1 MANTNAADDG
11 ASQQRN
17 VEYILLA
24 EFDIDR
30 GAILKHQ
37 YPRPTGADDSHLAE
51 LMLPDGAHARESDWT
66 MFFLN
71 QKTPD
76 ESGKV
81 AGDGPPLLYVLNL
94 VRTKHDKEVR
104 RGAIVKA
111 MAVCTR
117 HRFIHIYQAILM
129 LALENYYRAPTVDT
143 LAELYKSANQMD
155 LSCMPQLSRH
165 ETTIL
170 RFSDDQNMF
179 EERFLQ
185 LEKEKRLVDTLSRD
199 ADRLEALHDPA
210 LAEMTTS
217 ASEESFAT
225 ARRGT
230 AAESGRSRGPSARNK
245 DRRFF
250 DTEIVY
256 SGVKLPIR
264 VPMTVYPE
272 EIGDFSLIQLLT
284 TFSGALATPSGS
296 KTTHPH
302 LESSGQY
309 THPIILLMNGL
320 LTQKRIIFLGHNKP
334 AGEVSNYVLAAVA
347 LGSGGGGV
355 LRGFANRAFPYTN
368 LTNLDTLLSFPG
380 YIAGVTNPAF
390 EEHPE
395 WWDLLCNI
403 NTGKV
408 TVSPALA
415 MPPGAG
421 GQGKPQ
427 TDSLRRSLDSVSLSR
442 NRSFSSREGKPDKW
456 NNSDT
461 EFVQDLMLAIER
473 HYGEVAIRAKVE
485 NYVRHFMSLVPLYEY
500 ERNGSSQLG
509 DPAHLAASDKT
520 GVDGYAISPG
530 DKETRDHELSFYQNR
545 IEGFIGTQAYYNSLA
560 DYQSM
565 QSSSVIRGIDIA
577 HMVYCLRNSTNLDV
591 NEVEA
596 IYKRLDEQV
605 VTDEQVTELLAS
617 LPQSQGGLQPLAYGF
632 YHPSPAIRLYTVRL
646 FQKIEGN
653 QAGSRYVRKF
663 HAMWGHSSAQFL
675 EGRMVDQKVID
686 TPKYWYSPESRSY
699 LGFWN
704 FNIQGIEETTL
715 LTLIDDVT
723 GELAYRSFLA
733 QGTKQEH
740 IGFTVNLKIVK
751 KNNTRATRL
760 FFEATALQVTSRKVV
775 IECMLYD
782 TITGMLLLQAQAIF
796 VFMPLVAIKSAK
808 AEPKSIEDNY
818 ELSSSQALSE
828 NALYALGQV
837 MSFLPHNTIV
847 HKAGW
852 LSNDSKH
859 LRAVVDFGDNLSGPP
874 IYVHGG
880 ILGTVLFNASA
891 LLFTRFTGIDA
902 KSVDASERDIN
913 YHNGVPLECQNIT
926 IDATINEAS
935 SSQVTVFAKL
945 VRQQKLFTTLKT
957 TFTLPIPT
965 TKL

>member
-1 MANTNAADDG
+1 MVDSIAAAGESDG
-11 ASQQRN
+11 QQRN

-71 QKTPD
+71 QKAPD

-81 AGDGPPLLYVLNL
+81 SDEGPPLLYVLNL

-117 HRFIHIYQAILM
+117 HRFIHIYRPILM
-129 LALENYYRAPTVDT
+129 LALENYYRAPTEET
-143 LAELYKSANQMD
+143 LAELYNSANKMD
-155 LSCMPQLSRH
+155 LACMPQLSRH

-179 EERFLQ
+179 EERFMQ
-185 LEKEKRLVDTLSRD
+185 LESEKKLLDSLVHAAERLDIAQDSTL
-199 ADRLEALHDPA
+199 AEVTA
-210 LAEMTTS
+210 LASEDS
-217 ASEESFAT
+217 A
-225 ARRGT
+225 
-230 AAESGRSRGPSARNK
+230 AAAVNRVTFSDTNASRMRAQSTRNK

-284 TFSGALATPSGS
+284 TFGGS
-296 KTTHPH
+296 LPASSNSKSTHPH

-309 THPIILLMNGL
+309 THQIILLMNGM
-320 LTQKRIIFLGHNKP
+320 LTQKRIIFLGHGKP
-334 AGEVSNYVLAAVA
+334 AGEVANYVLAAVA

-368 LTNLDTLLSFPG
+368 LTNLDTLLSFSG

-408 TVSPALA
+408 TISPALL
-415 MPPGAG
+415 MPG
-421 GQGKPQ
+421 GGGSQLKSQ
-427 TDSLRRSLDSVSLSR
+427 TESLRRSLDSVSLSR

-456 NNSDT
+456 NNLDT
-461 EFVQDLMLAIER
+461 DFIQDLMLAIER

-485 NYVRHFMSLVPLYEY
+485 SYVRRFMSLVPLYEY
-500 ERNGSSQLG
+500 ERDGVTRLG
-509 DPAHLAASDKT
+509 DSAHIVAAEKT
-520 GVDGYAISPG
+520 GVDGYCISPG
-530 DKETRDHELSFYQNR
+530 DKESRDREIGFYQNR
-545 IEGFIGTQAYYNSLA
+545 IEGFIGTQAYDNAAA

-565 QSSSVIRGIDIA
+565 HASSFIRGIDIA

-596 IYKRLDEQV
+596 IYKHLDEQV

-632 YHPSPAIRLYTVRL
+632 YHPSPTIRLYAVRL
-646 FQKIEGN
+646 FEKIEGN
-653 QAGSRYVRKF
+653 QAGARYVRSTNFF
-663 HAMWGHSSAQFL
+663 HQCAF
-675 EGRMVDQKVID
+675 
-686 TPKYWYSPESRSY
+686 
-699 LGFWN
+699 
-704 FNIQGIEETTL
+704 
-715 LTLIDDVT
+715 
-723 GELAYRSFLA
+723 
-733 QGTKQEH
+733 
-740 IGFTVNLKIVK
+740 
-751 KNNTRATRL
+751 
-760 FFEATALQVTSRKVV
+760 
-775 IECMLYD
+775 
-782 TITGMLLLQAQAIF
+782 
-796 VFMPLVAIKSAK
+796 
-808 AEPKSIEDNY
+808 
-818 ELSSSQALSE
+818 
-828 NALYALGQV
+828 
-837 MSFLPHNTIV
+837 
-847 HKAGW
+847 
-852 LSNDSKH
+852 
-859 LRAVVDFGDNLSGPP
+859 
-874 IYVHGG
+874 
-880 ILGTVLFNASA
+880 
-891 LLFTRFTGIDA
+891 
-902 KSVDASERDIN
+902 
-913 YHNGVPLECQNIT
+913 
-926 IDATINEAS
+926 
-935 SSQVTVFAKL
+935 
-945 VRQQKLFTTLKT
+945 
-957 TFTLPIPT
+957 
-965 TKL
+965 

>member
-1 MANTNAADDG
+1 MATNTAPDSGDEP
-11 ASQQRN
+11 QQN

-24 EFDIDR
+24 EFDIDQ

-71 QKTPD
+71 QKAPD
-76 ESGKV
+76 DAGRV
-81 AGDGPPLLYVLNL
+81 AEDGPPLLHVLNL

-129 LALENYYRAPTVDT
+129 LALENYYRVPTEDT
-143 LAELYKSANQMD
+143 LAELFKAANEMD
-155 LSCMPQLSRH
+155 LSCMPRLSRH

-179 EERFLQ
+179 EERFMQ
-185 LEKEKRLVDTLSRD
+185 LESERRLLDNLERD
-199 ADRLEALHDPA
+199 SDRLEALHDPA
-210 LAEMTTS
+210 MLTDLANSTS
-217 ASEESFAT
+217 NDLESG
-225 ARRGT
+225 ARRG
-230 AAESGRSRGPSARNK
+230 ASVDAGASRMRGPSTTRNK

-284 TFSGALATPSGS
+284 TFAGAAPTSSVS
-296 KTTHPH
+296 KVIHPH

-320 LTQKRIIFLGHNKP
+320 LTQKRIIFLGHGKP
-334 AGEVSNYVLAAVA
+334 AGEVANYVLSAVA

-368 LTNLDTLLSFPG
+368 LTNLDTLLSFSG

-403 NTGKV
+403 NTGRI

-415 MPPGAG
+415 SPPAST
-421 GQGKPQ
+421 PTRSQ

-456 NNSDT
+456 NNLDT
-461 EFVQDLMLAIER
+461 EFIQDLMLAIER

-485 NYVRHFMSLVPLYEY
+485 NYVRRFMSLVPIYEY
-500 ERNGSSQLG
+500 EHTGATLLG
-509 DPAHLAASDKT
+509 DSTLIASDKP
-520 GVDGYAISPG
+520 GIDGYAISPG
-530 DKETRDHELSFYQNR
+530 DKETRDNDIAFYQSR
-545 IEGFIGTQAYYNSLA
+545 IDGFIGTQAYHNA
-560 DYQSM
+560 AVDYQTM
-565 QSSSVIRGIDIA
+565 QSSCFIRGIDIS
-577 HMVYCLRNSTNLDV
+577 HMVYCLRHSTNLNV

-605 VTDEQVTELLAS
+605 VSDNQVTELLAS

-632 YHPSPAIRLYTVRL
+632 YHPSPAIRLHTVRL
-646 FQKIEGN
+646 FEKIEGN
-653 QAGSRYVRKF
+653 QAGARYVRNTNFF
-663 HAMWGHSSAQFL
+663 HQCAFS
-675 EGRMVDQKVID
+675 
-686 TPKYWYSPESRSY
+686 
-699 LGFWN
+699 
-704 FNIQGIEETTL
+704 
-715 LTLIDDVT
+715 
-723 GELAYRSFLA
+723 
-733 QGTKQEH
+733 
-740 IGFTVNLKIVK
+740 NL
-751 KNNTRATRL
+751 R
-760 FFEATALQVTSRKVV
+760 
-775 IECMLYD
+775 
-782 TITGMLLLQAQAIF
+782 
-796 VFMPLVAIKSAK
+796 
-808 AEPKSIEDNY
+808 
-818 ELSSSQALSE
+818 
-828 NALYALGQV
+828 YAF
-837 MSFLPHNTIV
+837 S
-847 HKAGW
+847 
-852 LSNDSKH
+852 
-859 LRAVVDFGDNLSGPP
+859 
-874 IYVHGG
+874 
-880 ILGTVLFNASA
+880 
-891 LLFTRFTGIDA
+891 
-902 KSVDASERDIN
+902 
-913 YHNGVPLECQNIT
+913 C
-926 IDATINEAS
+926 
-935 SSQVTVFAKL
+935 
-945 VRQQKLFTTLKT
+945 
-957 TFTLPIPT
+957 
-965 TKL
+965 

>member
-81 AGDGPPLLYVLNL
+81 AEDGPPLLYVLNL

-185 LEKEKRLVDTLSRD
+185 LEKEKRL
-199 ADRLEALHDPA
+199 
-210 LAEMTTS
+210 
-217 ASEESFAT
+217 SFAT

-284 TFSGALATPSGS
+284 TFSGALAPPSGS

-520 GVDGYAISPG
+520 G
-530 DKETRDHELSFYQNR
+530 
-545 IEGFIGTQAYYNSLA
+545 
-560 DYQSM
+560 
-565 QSSSVIRGIDIA
+565 SSSVIRGIDIA

-653 QAGSRYVRKF
+653 QAGSRYVRSTNFF
-663 HAMWGHSSAQFL
+663 HQCAFS
-675 EGRMVDQKVID
+675 
-686 TPKYWYSPESRSY
+686 
-699 LGFWN
+699 
-704 FNIQGIEETTL
+704 
-715 LTLIDDVT
+715 
-723 GELAYRSFLA
+723 
-733 QGTKQEH
+733 
-740 IGFTVNLKIVK
+740 NL
-751 KNNTRATRL
+751 R
-760 FFEATALQVTSRKVV
+760 
-775 IECMLYD
+775 
-782 TITGMLLLQAQAIF
+782 
-796 VFMPLVAIKSAK
+796 
-808 AEPKSIEDNY
+808 
-818 ELSSSQALSE
+818 
-828 NALYALGQV
+828 YA
-837 MSFLPHNTIV
+837 FP
-847 HKAGW
+847 
-852 LSNDSKH
+852 
-859 LRAVVDFGDNLSGPP
+859 
-874 IYVHGG
+874 
-880 ILGTVLFNASA
+880 
-891 LLFTRFTGIDA
+891 
-902 KSVDASERDIN
+902 
-913 YHNGVPLECQNIT
+913 C
-926 IDATINEAS
+926 
-935 SSQVTVFAKL
+935 
-945 VRQQKLFTTLKT
+945 
-957 TFTLPIPT
+957 
-965 TKL
+965 

>member
-1 MANTNAADDG
+1 MTSGLGTGAADGTANDNANTPTNGTSAQDDDM
-11 ASQQRN
+11 QQRN

-51 LMLPDGAHARESDWT
+51 LMLPDGAHTRESDWT

-71 QKTPD
+71 QKAPD
-76 ESGKV
+76 ENGRV
-81 AGDGPPLLYVLNL
+81 PEGGPPLLYVLNL

-129 LALENYYRAPTVDT
+129 LALENYYRAPTEET
-143 LAELYKSANQMD
+143 LAELYKAANQMD

-179 EERFLQ
+179 EERFVQ
-185 LEKEKRLVDTLSRD
+185 LESEHGLLGALARD
-199 ADRLEALHDPA
+199 ADRLDAIQEPA
-210 LAEMTTS
+210 LLETDVPGSDETGAL
-217 ASEESFAT
+217 T

-230 AAESGRSRGPSARNK
+230 VAETGRVRATSTRNK

-272 EIGDFSLIQLLT
+272 EIGDFSLIRLLT
-284 TFSGALATPSGS
+284 TFAGALPAANGKASQP
-296 KTTHPH
+296 HPH

-309 THPIILLMNGL
+309 THSIVLLMNGL
-320 LTQKRIIFLGHNKP
+320 LTQKRIIFLGHGKP
-334 AGEVSNYVLAAVA
+334 AGEVANYVLAAVA

-395 WWDLLCNI
+395 WWDMLCNI
-403 NTGKV
+403 NTGRI

-415 MPPGAG
+415 LPAGASSG
-421 GQGKPQ
+421 GSRSQAE
-427 TDSLRRSLDSVSLSR
+427 SLRRSLDSVSLSR
-442 NRSFSSREGKPDKW
+442 NRSFSSRDGKPDKW
-456 NNSDT
+456 NNLDS
-461 EFVQDLMLAIER
+461 EFIQDLMLAIER

-485 NYVRHFMSLVPLYEY
+485 NYVRRFMSLVPLYEH
-500 ERNGSSQLG
+500 ERDGHTSLG
-509 DPAHLAASDKT
+509 DPAHIAAADKP
-520 GVDGYAISPG
+520 GFDGYSISPG
-530 DKETRDHELSFYQNR
+530 DKESRDREIGFYQSR
-545 IEGFIGTQAYYNSLA
+545 IEGFIGTQAYHNAVA

-565 QSSSVIRGIDIA
+565 QANSFIRGIDIA
-577 HMVYCLRNSTNLDV
+577 HMVYCLRNSTSLDV

-646 FQKIEGN
+646 FEKIEGN
-653 QAGSRYVRKF
+653 QAGARYVRSTNFF
-663 HAMWGHSSAQFL
+663 HQCAFS
-675 EGRMVDQKVID
+675 
-686 TPKYWYSPESRSY
+686 
-699 LGFWN
+699 
-704 FNIQGIEETTL
+704 
-715 LTLIDDVT
+715 
-723 GELAYRSFLA
+723 
-733 QGTKQEH
+733 
-740 IGFTVNLKIVK
+740 NL
-751 KNNTRATRL
+751 RHA
-760 FFEATALQVTSRKVV
+760 F
-775 IECMLYD
+775 
-782 TITGMLLLQAQAIF
+782 
-796 VFMPLVAIKSAK
+796 
-808 AEPKSIEDNY
+808 
-818 ELSSSQALSE
+818 
-828 NALYALGQV
+828 
-837 MSFLPHNTIV
+837 
-847 HKAGW
+847 
-852 LSNDSKH
+852 
-859 LRAVVDFGDNLSGPP
+859 
-874 IYVHGG
+874 
-880 ILGTVLFNASA
+880 
-891 LLFTRFTGIDA
+891 
-902 KSVDASERDIN
+902 SV
-913 YHNGVPLECQNIT
+913 
-926 IDATINEAS
+926 
-935 SSQVTVFAKL
+935 
-945 VRQQKLFTTLKT
+945 
-957 TFTLPIPT
+957 
-965 TKL
+965 

>member
-1 MANTNAADDG
+1 MANSNSNGDDAAARDDDM
-11 ASQQRN
+11 QQRN

-71 QKTPD
+71 QKAPD
-76 ESGKV
+76 ENGRVSE
-81 AGDGPPLLYVLNL
+81 DGPPLLYVLNL

-129 LALENYYRAPTVDT
+129 LALENYYRAPTEDT

-179 EERFLQ
+179 EERFVQ
-185 LEKEKRLVDTLSRD
+185 LECERRLLGTLAQDSE
-199 ADRLEALHDPA
+199 RLDVAHELG
-210 LAEMTTS
+210 LAELGTS
-217 ASEESFAT
+217 GSDESAAAA

-230 AAESGRSRGPSARNK
+230 VSEASRMRAASARNK

-272 EIGDFSLIQLLT
+272 EISDFSLIQLLT
-284 TFSGALATPSGS
+284 TFSGALSATTGS
-296 KTTHPH
+296 KAMQPHPH

-309 THPIILLMNGL
+309 THSIILLMNGL
-320 LTQKRIIFLGHNKP
+320 LTQKRIIFLGHGKP
-334 AGEVSNYVLAAVA
+334 AGEVANYVLAAVA

-395 WWDLLCNI
+395 WWDILCNI
-403 NTGKV
+403 NTGKII
-408 TVSPALA
+408 VSPLLA
-415 MPPGAG
+415 MPPGTANANTRS
-421 GQGKPQ
+421 Q
-427 TDSLRRSLDSVSLSR
+427 TDSLRRSLDSVTLSR
-442 NRSFSSREGKPDKW
+442 NRSFSSRDGKPDKW
-456 NNSDT
+456 NNLDS
-461 EFVQDLMLAIER
+461 EFIQDLMLAIER

-485 NYVRHFMSLVPLYEY
+485 NYVRRFMSLVPIYEH
-500 ERNGSSQLG
+500 ERDGVTRLG
-509 DPAHLAASDKT
+509 DPAHMAAADSR
-520 GVDGYAISPG
+520 GVDGYCISPG
-530 DKETRDHELSFYQNR
+530 DKESRDREISFYQTR
-545 IEGFIGTQAYYNSLA
+545 IEGFIGTQAYHYAVA
-560 DYQSM
+560 DYESM
-565 QSSSVIRGIDIA
+565 QASCFIRGIDIA

-632 YHPSPAIRLYTVRL
+632 YHPSPAIRMYTVRL
-646 FQKIEGN
+646 FEKIERN
-653 QAGSRYVRKF
+653 QAGTRYVRSTNFF
-663 HAMWGHSSAQFL
+663 HQCAFS
-675 EGRMVDQKVID
+675 
-686 TPKYWYSPESRSY
+686 
-699 LGFWN
+699 
-704 FNIQGIEETTL
+704 
-715 LTLIDDVT
+715 
-723 GELAYRSFLA
+723 
-733 QGTKQEH
+733 
-740 IGFTVNLKIVK
+740 NL
-751 KNNTRATRL
+751 RHA
-760 FFEATALQVTSRKVV
+760 F
-775 IECMLYD
+775 
-782 TITGMLLLQAQAIF
+782 
-796 VFMPLVAIKSAK
+796 
-808 AEPKSIEDNY
+808 
-818 ELSSSQALSE
+818 
-828 NALYALGQV
+828 
-837 MSFLPHNTIV
+837 
-847 HKAGW
+847 
-852 LSNDSKH
+852 
-859 LRAVVDFGDNLSGPP
+859 
-874 IYVHGG
+874 
-880 ILGTVLFNASA
+880 
-891 LLFTRFTGIDA
+891 
-902 KSVDASERDIN
+902 SV
-913 YHNGVPLECQNIT
+913 
-926 IDATINEAS
+926 
-935 SSQVTVFAKL
+935 
-945 VRQQKLFTTLKT
+945 
-957 TFTLPIPT
+957 
-965 TKL
+965 

>member
-1 MANTNAADDG
+1 MVDSIAVGGGDG
-11 ASQQRN
+11 QLRN

-37 YPRPTGADDSHLAE
+37 YPRPTGADDSYVEKQAE

-71 QKTPD
+71 QKAPD

-81 AGDGPPLLYVLNL
+81 AADGLPLLYVLNL

-129 LALENYYRAPTVDT
+129 LALENYYRAPTEDT

-155 LSCMPQLSRH
+155 LACMPQLSRH

-179 EERFLQ
+179 EERFMQ
-185 LEKEKRLVDTLSRD
+185 LENERKLLDSLVRDSERLDLAQDST
-199 ADRLEALHDPA
+199 
-210 LAEMTTS
+210 LAELA
-217 ASEESFAT
+217 ASDDAGVA

-230 AAESGRSRGPSARNK
+230 VSDVSASRMRAPSTRNK

-284 TFSGALATPSGS
+284 TFGGSLPATSGS
-296 KTTHPH
+296 KNTHPH

-320 LTQKRIIFLGHNKP
+320 LTQKRIIFLGHGKP
-334 AGEVSNYVLAAVA
+334 AGEVANYVLAAVA

-368 LTNLDTLLSFPG
+368 LTNLDTLLSFSG

-403 NTGKV
+403 NTGKI
-408 TVSPALA
+408 TVSPALL
-415 MPPGAG
+415 MPTG
-421 GQGKPQ
+421 GGGHAKSQ
-427 TDSLRRSLDSVSLSR
+427 TESLRRSLDSVSLSR

-456 NNSDT
+456 NNLDT
-461 EFVQDLMLAIER
+461 DFIQDLMLAIER

-500 ERNGSSQLG
+500 ERDGLTRLG
-509 DPAHLAASDKT
+509 DPAHIAAAEKT
-520 GVDGYAISPG
+520 GVDGYCISPG
-530 DKETRDHELSFYQNR
+530 DKESREREIGFYQNR
-545 IEGFIGTQAYYNSLA
+545 IEGFIGTQAYDNAVA

-565 QSSSVIRGIDIA
+565 HASSFIRGIDIA

-596 IYKRLDEQV
+596 IYKHLDEQV

-632 YHPSPAIRLYTVRL
+632 YHPSLAIRLYTVRL
-646 FQKIEGN
+646 FEKIEGN
-653 QAGSRYVRKF
+653 QAGARYVRSTNFF
-663 HAMWGHSSAQFL
+663 HQCAFS
-675 EGRMVDQKVID
+675 
-686 TPKYWYSPESRSY
+686 
-699 LGFWN
+699 
-704 FNIQGIEETTL
+704 
-715 LTLIDDVT
+715 
-723 GELAYRSFLA
+723 
-733 QGTKQEH
+733 
-740 IGFTVNLKIVK
+740 NL
-751 KNNTRATRL
+751 RHA
-760 FFEATALQVTSRKVV
+760 
-775 IECMLYD
+775 
-782 TITGMLLLQAQAIF
+782 
-796 VFMPLVAIKSAK
+796 
-808 AEPKSIEDNY
+808 
-818 ELSSSQALSE
+818 
-828 NALYALGQV
+828 
-837 MSFLPHNTIV
+837 
-847 HKAGW
+847 
-852 LSNDSKH
+852 
-859 LRAVVDFGDNLSGPP
+859 
-874 IYVHGG
+874 
-880 ILGTVLFNASA
+880 
-891 LLFTRFTGIDA
+891 
-902 KSVDASERDIN
+902 
-913 YHNGVPLECQNIT
+913 
-926 IDATINEAS
+926 
-935 SSQVTVFAKL
+935 FAC
-945 VRQQKLFTTLKT
+945 
-957 TFTLPIPT
+957 
-965 TKL
+965 

>member
-1 MANTNAADDG
+1 MATSIASGDG
-11 ASQQRN
+11 DAQERN

-24 EFDIDR
+24 EFDIDQ

-51 LMLPDGAHARESDWT
+51 LMLPDGAHDRESDWT

-71 QKTPD
+71 QRAPD
-76 ESGKV
+76 DDGRV
-81 AGDGPPLLYVLNL
+81 PDDGPPLLHVLNL

-129 LALENYYRAPTVDT
+129 LALENYYRVPTVDT
-143 LAELYKSANQMD
+143 LAELYTSVNQMD

-179 EERFLQ
+179 EERFTQ
-185 LEKEKRLVDTLSRD
+185 LEGGRRLADTLSRD
-199 ADRLEALHDPA
+199 TERLEALHNPA
-210 LAEMTTS
+210 LAELAAS
-217 ASEESFAT
+217 ASEESAMT
-225 ARRGT
+225 SRRGT
-230 AAESGRSRGPSARNK
+230 APDSGRARGSTRNK

-272 EIGDFSLIQLLT
+272 EISDFSLIQLLT
-284 TFSGALATPSGS
+284 TFAGALQAPSS

-320 LTQKRIIFLGHNKP
+320 LTQKRVIFLGHGKP
-334 AGEVSNYVLAAVA
+334 AGEVANYVLAAVA

-368 LTNLDTLLSFPG
+368 LTNLDTLLSFSG

-403 NTGKV
+403 NTGKI
-408 TVSPALA
+408 TVSPALTVPSGSHA
-415 MPPGAG
+415 KSQA
-421 GQGKPQ
+421 
-427 TDSLRRSLDSVSLSR
+427 DSLRRSLDSVSLSR

-456 NNSDT
+456 NNLDT
-461 EFVQDLMLAIER
+461 EFIQDLMLAIER

-485 NYVRHFMSLVPLYEY
+485 NYVRRFMSLVPLYEF
-500 ERNGSSQLG
+500 ERSGSTLLG
-509 DPAHLAASDKT
+509 DPAHIAASDKP
-520 GVDGYAISPG
+520 GIDGYSISPG
-530 DKETRDHELSFYQNR
+530 DKESRDHDIAFYQSR
-545 IEGFIGTQAYYNSLA
+545 IEGFIGTQAYHNAQS

-565 QSSSVIRGIDIA
+565 QSSSFIRGIDIA

-605 VTDEQVTELLAS
+605 VTDDQVTELLAS

-632 YHPSPAIRLYTVRL
+632 YHPSPSIRLYTVRL
-646 FQKIEGN
+646 FEKIEGN
-653 QAGSRYVRKF
+653 QAGARYVRSTNFF
-663 HAMWGHSSAQFL
+663 HQCAFS
-675 EGRMVDQKVID
+675 
-686 TPKYWYSPESRSY
+686 
-699 LGFWN
+699 
-704 FNIQGIEETTL
+704 
-715 LTLIDDVT
+715 
-723 GELAYRSFLA
+723 
-733 QGTKQEH
+733 
-740 IGFTVNLKIVK
+740 NL
-751 KNNTRATRL
+751 R
-760 FFEATALQVTSRKVV
+760 
-775 IECMLYD
+775 
-782 TITGMLLLQAQAIF
+782 
-796 VFMPLVAIKSAK
+796 
-808 AEPKSIEDNY
+808 
-818 ELSSSQALSE
+818 
-828 NALYALGQV
+828 YAF
-837 MSFLPHNTIV
+837 SC
-847 HKAGW
+847 
-852 LSNDSKH
+852 S
-859 LRAVVDFGDNLSGPP
+859 
-874 IYVHGG
+874 
-880 ILGTVLFNASA
+880 
-891 LLFTRFTGIDA
+891 
-902 KSVDASERDIN
+902 
-913 YHNGVPLECQNIT
+913 
-926 IDATINEAS
+926 
-935 SSQVTVFAKL
+935 
-945 VRQQKLFTTLKT
+945 
-957 TFTLPIPT
+957 
-965 TKL
+965 

>member
-1 MANTNAADDG
+1 MTDANDDE
-11 ASQQRN
+11 QRN

-71 QKTPD
+71 QKAPD
-76 ESGKV
+76 DEGRV
-81 AGDGPPLLYVLNL
+81 ASNGPPLLYVLNL

-129 LALENYYRAPTVDT
+129 LALENYYRVPTVDT
-143 LAELYKSANQMD
+143 LAELYKSVNQMD

-179 EERFLQ
+179 EERFVQ
-185 LEKEKRLVDTLSRD
+185 LEAERRHGNTLTRDVGRLD
-199 ADRLEALHDPA
+199 APHDPA
-210 LAEMTTS
+210 LAELGMS
-217 ASEESFAT
+217 ASEDS
-225 ARRGT
+225 ARRGD
-230 AAESGRSRGPSARNK
+230 SSRRGTRNK

-272 EIGDFSLIQLLT
+272 EISDFSLIQLLT
-284 TFSGALATPSGS
+284 TFAGGLAAPSG
-296 KTTHPH
+296 KATHPH

-309 THPIILLMNGL
+309 THPIVLLMNGL
-320 LTQKRIIFLGHNKP
+320 LTQKRVIFLGHGKP
-334 AGEVSNYVLAAVA
+334 AGEVANYVLAAVA

-355 LRGFANRAFPYTN
+355 LRGFANRTFPYTN
-368 LTNLDTLLSFPG
+368 LTNLDTLLSFSG

-403 NTGKV
+403 NTGKIS
-408 TVSPALA
+408 VSSALA
-415 MPPGAG
+415 VPPAAHAKS
-421 GQGKPQ
+421 QA
-427 TDSLRRSLDSVSLSR
+427 DALRRSLDSVSLSR
-442 NRSFSSREGKPDKW
+442 NRSFSSRDGKPDKW
-456 NNSDT
+456 NNLDT
-461 EFVQDLMLAIER
+461 EFVQDLMVAIER

-485 NYVRHFMSLVPLYEY
+485 NYVRRFMSLVPLYEI
-500 ERNGSSQLG
+500 ERTGTTKLG
-509 DPAHLAASDKT
+509 DSAHIAATADKS
-520 GVDGYAISPG
+520 DGYSISPG
-530 DKETRDHELSFYQNR
+530 DKESRDHEIAFYQSR
-545 IEGFIGTQAYYNSLA
+545 IEGFIGTQAYHNAVA

-565 QSSSVIRGIDIA
+565 QSSCFIRGIDIA

-646 FQKIEGN
+646 FEKIEGN
-653 QAGSRYVRKF
+653 LAGTRYVRSTNFF
-663 HAMWGHSSAQFL
+663 HQCAFS
-675 EGRMVDQKVID
+675 
-686 TPKYWYSPESRSY
+686 
-699 LGFWN
+699 
-704 FNIQGIEETTL
+704 
-715 LTLIDDVT
+715 
-723 GELAYRSFLA
+723 
-733 QGTKQEH
+733 
-740 IGFTVNLKIVK
+740 NL
-751 KNNTRATRL
+751 R
-760 FFEATALQVTSRKVV
+760 
-775 IECMLYD
+775 
-782 TITGMLLLQAQAIF
+782 
-796 VFMPLVAIKSAK
+796 
-808 AEPKSIEDNY
+808 
-818 ELSSSQALSE
+818 
-828 NALYALGQV
+828 YAF
-837 MSFLPHNTIV
+837 S
-847 HKAGW
+847 
-852 LSNDSKH
+852 
-859 LRAVVDFGDNLSGPP
+859 
-874 IYVHGG
+874 
-880 ILGTVLFNASA
+880 
-891 LLFTRFTGIDA
+891 
-902 KSVDASERDIN
+902 
-913 YHNGVPLECQNIT
+913 C
-926 IDATINEAS
+926 
-935 SSQVTVFAKL
+935 
-945 VRQQKLFTTLKT
+945 
-957 TFTLPIPT
+957 
-965 TKL
+965 